1 MAARLHFTPNSEHQA
16 QIVETWA
23 HLEGRPTSGLL
34 AFLLEVGLAT
44 AEREGMMPQPV
55 ADALRFRSKR

>member
-16 QIVETWA
+16 QTVETWA
-23 HLEGRPTSGLL
+23 QLEGRPTSGLL
-34 AFLLEVGLAT
+34 AFLLELGLAT

-55 ADALRFRSKR
+55 ADALRFRSKG

>member
-16 QIVETWA
+16 QTVEAWA
-23 HLEGRPTSGLL
+23 QLEGRSTSGLL
-34 AFLLEVGLAT
+34 AFLLELGLAT

-55 ADALRFRSKR
+55 ADALRFRSKG